1 MAGINAEQIKI
12 LTMAQSV
19 VDTVTQ
25 PRAVSSRPK
34 QVPIH
39 DSYMNHPV
47 SVAMRWMQDNFIMI
61 VLEGFM
67 VSEIV
72 SHVHNGMNLDKLPAA
87 WQPKCRQLHRAETE
101 SMIKALAGVGAFG
114 FGINSMRDGIASLFH
129 TDYASMT
136 LGESA
141 KSIIGSWADFMVGAT
156 VLIVGLNV
164 LLNGA
169 NNVMNFSGQFSRNC
183 TEFGRKRAAKE
194 AREAA
199 KRASKEYADA
209 QIKSRRSIIDT
220 PELPELKPWQQIAI
234 LGISMASF
242 LGTVGHPSTS
252 ALSTSLRSGL
262 MTSSRH
268 PSLFSSNDDGSI

>member
-1 MAGINAEQIKI
+1 MASISAEQINI
-12 LTMAQSV
+12 LSMTQGV

-25 PRAVSSRPK
+25 PRAVPK

-47 SVAMRWMQDNFIMI
+47 SVAMRWMQDNTIMI

-67 VSEIV
+67 VAEV
-72 SHVHNGMNLDKLPAA
+72 VGHVHNGMNLDKLPTT

-114 FGINSMRDGIASLFH
+114 FGINSMRDGVASLFH
-129 TDYASMT
+129 TDYASKT

-141 KSIIGSWADFMVGAT
+141 KSIVASWASFMFGAAT
-156 VLIVGLNV
+156 FIAGLSV
-164 LLNGA
+164 ALNGI
-169 NNVMNFSGQFSRNC
+169 NNVMKISGQYSSNC
-183 TEFGRKRAAKE
+183 TEFGRKRAADE
-194 AREAA
+194 ARKAA

-209 QIKSRRSIIDT
+209 QIKSSRSIIDT

-234 LGISMASF
+234 LGISMVSF
-242 LGTVGHPSTS
+242 LETLGVPSTS

-262 MTSSRH
+262 ITSSRH